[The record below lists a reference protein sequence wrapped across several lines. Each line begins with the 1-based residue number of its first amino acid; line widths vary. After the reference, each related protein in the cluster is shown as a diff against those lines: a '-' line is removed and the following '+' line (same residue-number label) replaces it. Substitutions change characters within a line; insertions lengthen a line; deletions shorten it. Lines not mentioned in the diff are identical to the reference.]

1 MSFSSDFL
9 KKCCAVLEAL
19 DPREVDEAVR
29 VLSELKEREGR
40 LFIAGSGGGAGHAAH
55 ATADFRKLCNIEAY
69 APYDNVPELTARV
82 NDDGWETTLVNWL
95 KVSRLSAY
103 DCLLLFSVGGG
114 DSEKRISTN
123 LVNAAEY
130 ARQMG
135 TAVIGI
141 VGRDGGAIAQTATVS
156 VIIPAV
162 DEDLLTPLT
171 EGIQSVVWHL
181 LAFHPA
187 LQTNMAKW
195 ESELKA

>member
-9 KKCCAVLEAL
+9 KKCGAVLEAL
-19 DPREVDEAVR
+19 NPREIEEAVR
-29 VLSELKEREGR
+29 ILSELKKREGR

-82 NDDGWETTLVNWL
+82 NDDGWDSTLVNWL
-95 KVSRLSAY
+95 RVSRLSED

-114 DSEKRISTN
+114 DNEKRISTN
-123 LVNAAEY
+123 LINAAEY

-141 VGRDGGAIAQTATVS
+141 VGRDGGAIAQTATLT
-156 VIIPAV
+156 ILIPSPDAELV
-162 DEDLLTPLT
+162 TPLT